1 MPSASPSPVRP
12 LEQRLAAFGCT
23 DFVRLDGKL
32 SDPEQLDYLDLLP
45 RRSTQKPLVTAVA
58 ENQGTALLYIVDACE
73 DLKCDPVS
81 LSIISRQL
89 ANRSDPAWL
98 GVVHPGSLAI
108 FPIGFHE
115 SASTAPVK
123 TIKEDSITAP
133 LFFQSLVH
141 GTFEENHRLNGTDYV
156 FRKIFDLLTQTTNAF
171 VPKESK
177 GRIDALEVLSMTGR
191 ALFFRFLIDRRI
203 VLENETSDI
212 CPASSD
218 LKDAFSTAEA
228 AAQTSAWL
236 DETFNGDF
244 LPLIDEEI
252 PVGDRKARQ
261 SAYLRFY
268 QRTQHLVGKRIF
280 DHLQAILKGWHE
292 VGGAF
297 QPELDWGDLDFAHIP
312 VGVLSQ
318 VYESFSH
325 RADTRT
331 AKDTSVHYTPRTI
344 ADLMVNE
351 SFAALKNPAAAQV
364 LDPSCG
370 AGIFLVLAFR
380 RLVRERWQHDEERP
394 NTKII
399 QEILYQQL
407 CGFDVSE
414 PALRLAALALY
425 ITAIEVNGS
434 PRPPRSL
441 KFPRNLRGEVLHRFG
456 IDVNGLNKSTA
467 FSLGSLGPDVSS
479 EFNGRFDIVIGNPP
493 WTRLRENSEQEDHK
507 EPKGKSK
514 TDELNE
520 AFTLIGKRVLT
531 ARGFPELAKNYQN
544 PDKNPDLPFLW
555 RATEW
560 AKPKSQGIEPGII
573 ALAMPA
579 RLFGRTSGK
588 GFEAW
593 RAILRS
599 VEMTGL
605 LNCADLR
612 KTAVWEGVD
621 MPACVWF
628 AKNAVP
634 AEDHRFQ
641 YSTPVYEQRPNERG
655 RFRIDYETS
664 QALSIARVEEQPWLL
679 KTLSLG
685 TWLDVEVMEG
695 LAGTSQ
701 NIRAEPDSASYFGET
716 RLFQQ
721 PPSSLKTLIERRT
734 LIERWLEWDPEGDKT
749 GEGFNRAPGSPQKL
763 VDFLARLPV
772 FEPPEEGFVVDSS
785 DFKTFGERF
794 GTNNCGESG
803 ANMPRRKA
811 LFQPPL
817 VIIPRAPGDT
827 TESPKAYL
835 SHQAVAFSKSYYGYS
850 CAGHQEALTLAA
862 LIYLLPHT
870 TLFRYFALMVSV
882 SIGADR
888 MLLTKKDFEALPFPD
903 VEKLPPETKSKIR
916 DLAHRLEH
924 DPVKPWDEIDSFIF
938 HLYGLDNDAVQVAN
952 DTLFSAASYRRAGRA
967 ALERTMPEKRADFLQ
982 TLREELNPYFEVC
995 GEGVEVLEPEKQ
1007 PGEWREPWFFLT
1019 ISRKSTVVPFN
1030 PGLLREA
1037 MKAANQRGSSRI
1049 IVQASG
1055 KRGLL
1060 LGLLNQ
1066 RRWWTKTRARLCA
1079 QHIIRQHLGAFG
1091 LPETA

>member
-1 MPSASPSPVRP
+1 MMPSASPSPVRP
-12 LEQRLAAFGCT
+12 LAQRLAAFGCT
-23 DFVRLDGKL
+23 DFIRLDEKL

-45 RRSTQKPLVTAVA
+45 KRSTQKPLVTAVA

-73 DLKCDPVS
+73 DLKCDPIS

-98 GVVHPGSLAI
+98 GVVHPGSLEI

-115 SASTAPVK
+115 SGSTAPVK
-123 TIKEDSITAP
+123 TIKADSITAP

-141 GTFEENHRLNGTDYV
+141 GTFEENHRLHGTDYV

-171 VPKESK
+171 VPKEGK

-244 LPLIDEEI
+244 LPLIDEKI
-252 PVGDRKARQ
+252 PSGDRKARQ

-268 QRTQHLVGKRIF
+268 QRTQHLVGKKIF
-280 DHLQAILKGWHE
+280 DHLQAILKGWRA
-292 VGGAF
+292 VGGGI
-297 QPELDWGDLDFAHIP
+297 QTELDWGDLDFAHIP

-394 NTKII
+394 NTKVI

-456 IDVNGLNKSTA
+456 NDEDGSNNSTA
-467 FSLGSLGPDVSS
+467 FSLGSLGPDVSPA
-479 EFNGRFDIVIGNPP
+479 FDGRFDIVIGNPP
-493 WTRLRENSEQEDHK
+493 WTRLRENLDQEG
-507 EPKGKSK
+507 EEVTKGKSK
-514 TDELNE
+514 TDELNDE
-520 AFTLIGKRVLT
+520 FASIARRVLT
-531 ARGFPELAKNYQN
+531 SRGFADLAERYKN

-560 AKPKSQGIEPGII
+560 AKVGAVI
-573 ALAMPA
+573 ALALHP
-579 RLFGRTSGK
+579 RLFMRVTGQGS
-588 GFEAW
+588 EVW
-593 RAILRS
+593 RAVLRS
-599 VEMTGL
+599 VEVTGVV
-605 LNCADLR
+605 NCADLR
-612 KTAVWEGVD
+612 KTAVWDGMDAPFCLLFCRNSV
-621 MPACVWF
+621 PSPNSRFHF
-628 AKNAVP
+628 ASP
-634 AEDHRFQ
+634 LYD
-641 YSTPVYEQRPNERG
+641 PGLNEEG
-655 RFRIDYETS
+655 RFRIDYEIAQPIST
-664 QALSIARVEEQPWLL
+664 ARVESQPWVL
-679 KTLSLG
+679 KTLALG
-685 TWLDVEVMEG
+685 TWLDAEVMEG
-695 LAGTSQ
+695 
-701 NIRAEPDSASYFGET
+701 I
-716 RLFQQ
+716 
-721 PPSSLKTLIERRT
+721 LKAFPRT
-734 LIERWLEWDPEGDKT
+734 LEEEWKT
-749 GEGFNRAPGSPQKL
+749 WNPKATQNGQGYNLSHNVKMKSVGFLGAMLDFEEPAEGFSINYSKLITFEERYNRASANRPRKEALYQK
-763 VDFLARLPV
+763 
-772 FEPPEEGFVVDSS
+772 
-785 DFKTFGERF
+785 
-794 GTNNCGESG
+794 
-803 ANMPRRKA
+803 
-811 LFQPPL
+811 PL
-817 VIIPRAPGDT
+817 VIVAKAPGEDPLT
-827 TESPKAYL
+827 PKAYL
-835 SHQAVAFSKSYYGYS
+835 SSRPLAFSQSYYGFS
-850 CAGHQEALTLAA
+850 TAGHPDEHTLAA
-862 LIYLLPHT
+862 LIYLLAHS
-870 TLFRYFALMVSV
+870 TLFRYFALVVSV
-882 SIGADR
+882 SQGVDY
-888 MLLTKKDFEALPFPD
+888 MLFAKRDFEALPFPD
-903 VEKLPPETKSKIR
+903 LAKLPSATKSKIR
-916 DLAHRLEH
+916 KLAHRLEH
-924 DPVKPWDEIDSFIF
+924 DHIKPWDEIDSFIF
-938 HLYGLDNDAVQVAN
+938 HLYGLDDDAVQVAR
-952 DTLFSAASYRRAGRA
+952 DTLFSAASYRRAGKA
-967 ALERTMPEKRADFLQ
+967 ALDRMTRETRSDFLE
-982 TLREELNPYFEVC
+982 TLREELNPYFDVC
-995 GEGVEVLEPEKQ
+995 GESVEVVEPEKQ

-1019 ISRKSTVVPFN
+1019 VSRKSAEVPFN

-1037 MKAANQRGSSRI
+1037 MKVANQRGSSRI
-1049 IVQASG
+1049 IVQAPG

-1066 RRWWTKTRARLCA
+1066 RRWWTKTRGRLCA
-1079 QHIIRQHLGAFG
+1079 QHIIRQHLAAFG
-1091 LPETA
+1091 LPETT

>member
-23 DFVRLDGKL
+23 DFIRLDGKP

-45 RRSTQKPLVTAVA
+45 KRSTQKPLVTAVA

-98 GVVHPGSLAI
+98 GVVHPGSLEI

-123 TIKEDSITAP
+123 SIKADSITAP

-141 GTFEENHRLNGTDYV
+141 GTFEENHRLHGTDYV

-171 VPKESK
+171 VPKEGK

-203 VLENETSDI
+203 VLENEISDI

-218 LKDAFSTAEA
+218 LKDAFSNAEA

-252 PVGDRKARQ
+252 PAGDRKARQ
-261 SAYLRFY
+261 AAYLRFY
-268 QRTQHLVGKRIF
+268 QRTQHLVGKKIF
-280 DHLQAILKGWHE
+280 DHLQAILKGWRAV
-292 VGGAF
+292 VGGI
-297 QPELDWGDLDFAHIP
+297 QTELDWGDLDFAHIP

-394 NTKII
+394 NTKVI
-399 QEILYQQL
+399 QEILYRQL

-456 IDVNGLNKSTA
+456 NDEDTPNNATA
-467 FSLGSLGPDVSS
+467 FSLGSLGPDVSPA
-479 EFNGRFDIVIGNPP
+479 FDGRFDIVIGNPP
-493 WTRLRENSEQEDHK
+493 WTRLRENPDKDDE
-507 EPKGKSK
+507 EPKSKSK

-520 AFTLIGKRVLT
+520 AFTQIGKRVLT
-531 ARGFPELAKNYQN
+531 ARGFPELAKTYQN

-560 AKPKSQGIEPGII
+560 AKPKSKGSDPGII
-573 ALAMPA
+573 TLAMPA

-634 AEDHRFQ
+634 TEDHRFQ
-641 YSTPVYEQRPNERG
+641 YSTPLYEQRPNERG

-664 QALSIARVEEQPWLL
+664 QALSIARVEKQPWLL

-695 LAGTSQ
+695 LTRPNHDSIDPEVASFSDELRSSQ
-701 NIRAEPDSASYFGET
+701 RGREPV
-716 RLFQQ
+716 
-721 PPSSLKTLIERRT
+721 KTLIER
-734 LIERWLEWDPEGDKT
+734 WMDWDADGEKT
-749 GEGFNRAPGSPQKL
+749 GEGFNRAPGSPQKY
-763 VDFLARLPV
+763 VDFLAKLPV
-772 FEPPEEGFVVDSS
+772 FEPPEEDFVVDPSKFQS
-785 DFKTFGERF
+785 FGDRF
-794 GTNNCGESG
+794 GVNEHGHSC
-803 ANMPRRKA
+803 ANMPRREA

-817 VIIPRAPGDT
+817 VIIPRAPGDDP
-827 TESPKAYL
+827 ESPKAFL

-850 CAGHQEALTLAA
+850 CIGHGDSATMAA
-862 LIYLLPHT
+862 LIYLLPHS
-870 TLFRYFALMVSV
+870 TLFRYFTLMVSV

-888 MLLTKKDFEALPFPD
+888 MILTKKDFEALPFPD
-903 VEKLPPETKSKIR
+903 VETLPSATKSKIR
-916 DLAHRLEH
+916 KLADRLEH
-924 DPVKPWDEIDSFIF
+924 DLVKPWDEIDSFIF
-938 HLYGLDNDAVQVAN
+938 HLYGLDDDAVQVAK
-952 DTLFSAASYRRAGRA
+952 DTLFSAASYRRAGKA
-967 ALERTMPEKRADFLQ
+967 ALDRTMTGTRADFLQ
-982 TLREELNPYFEVC
+982 SLREELNPYFDVC
-995 GEGVEVLEPEKQ
+995 GESVEVLEPEKQ

-1019 ISRKSTVVPFN
+1019 VSRKSTEVPFN

-1037 MKAANQRGSSRI
+1037 MKMANQRGSSRI
-1049 IVQASG
+1049 IVQVPG